1 MIKKPK
7 KTTQLPHVSAVI
19 PTFKGR
25 HLLEKYLPAV
35 IDCLQSG
42 DELIVVEDTGPDD
55 TVAWMRN
62 RFKMKTIKAPTVGV
76 KAYRGMAVDG
86 SKKIDVLLLENIKN
100 QRFGE
105 TSNRGVRAAK
115 HDLIF
120 LINSDVAPRKT
131 VLKYLL
137 PYFQDKDV
145 FAVGPLEIEHG
156 KKSGKNKLWFERGM
170 FIHSKADHFRSG
182 PTAWVS
188 GGSGVFDKQKWLAI
202 GGFDKLF
209 YPAYWEDIDL
219 SFQARKRGWK
229 VLFEPKA
236 VVDHNHET
244 TNASVFGQQKMERM
258 SWNNATKFVWKN
270 GDFWQKL
277 AYLLWRP
284 YWWMLK
290 N

>member
-1 MIKKPK
+1 MKKNK
-7 KTTQLPHVSAVI
+7 QLPHVSAVI
-19 PTFKGR
+19 PTFKGK

-35 IDCLQSG
+35 LACLQNQ
-42 DELIVVEDTGPDD
+42 DELIIVEDAGPDD
-55 TVAWMRN
+55 TVQWLKDH
-62 RFKMKTIKAPTVGV
+62 FKMNSIKAPVAGV
-76 KAYRGMAVDG
+76 KAYRGLFIQG
-86 SKKIDVLLLENIKN
+86 NKKISVLLLVNIKN

-105 TSNRGVRAAK
+105 TSNRGVRTAK
-115 HDLIF
+115 YDLIF

-131 VLKYLL
+131 ALQYLL
-137 PYFQDKDV
+137 PYFQDESV

-170 FIHSKADHFRSG
+170 FIHSKADDFTSG

-202 GGFDKLF
+202 GVFNKLF
-209 YPAYWEDIDL
+209 YPAYWEDIAL

-236 VVDHNHET
+236 IVDHNHET
-244 TNASVFGQQKMERM
+244 TNATVFGQRKMEKM
-258 SWNNATKFVWKN
+258 SWNNANKFTWKN
-270 GDFWQKL
+270 SDFWQKV

-284 YWWMLK
+284 YWWIIR